1 MKCTKL
7 FALLVI
13 LTAGAAH
20 AQQAIV
26 EDYVVNAQYRGEIK
40 KGFKDLGRGKAS
52 YEPVGTTGFKVK
64 MKGEVSH
71 PDGSTTYAFTL
82 IQTFALEGNSVK
94 LVSTEKKEMNA
105 AAAPHEPWITELV
118 PFAYLARRLPVP
130 NLEAGAG
137 EGSRTLSYSGQTFT
151 LAYAKSERQVEV
163 SMLRNGDMTGKFFF
177 TPGTPKGFAT
187 LEKFRMWFPKA
198 KIMITFAVSKSS
210 GSI

>member
-1 MKCTKL
+1 MKCMSL

-20 AQQAIV
+20 AQGIV

-71 PDGSTTYAFTL
+71 PDGSTTYSFTL
-82 IQTFALEGNSVK
+82 IQTFALEGNTVK
-94 LVSTEKKEMNA
+94 LVATEKKEMNA
-105 AAAPHEPWITELV
+105 AAAPHEPWISELV

-130 NLEAGAG
+130 NLDAGAG
-137 EGSRTLSYSGQTFT
+137 EGSRSLNYSGQTFT
-151 LAYAKSERQVEV
+151 LNYAKSERQVEV
-163 SMLRNGDMTGKFFF
+163 SMLRNGEMTGKFFF
-177 TPGTPKGFAT
+177 TPGMPKGFAP

-198 KIMITFAVSKSS
+198 KIMITFAVSKST